1 MRLLN
6 LPKSCLLAVVLCCTT
21 CLQMHAQT
29 LVTSV
34 EAEKG
39 VLSGGVVTSNSASG
53 YSGTGYV
60 TNFRSSADK
69 VTVTVTVPA
78 KAFYKMVIRYRSTD
92 YKEQNVWVNSDPS
105 FSVKFPAS
113 SLFTDADAGKV
124 LLNEGVNTISL
135 QSSWGWSD
143 VDKFSL
149 YSVPR
154 NTYSVAEELVN
165 PNATEETKALYN
177 FLRSN
182 YGSKIISGQTSS
194 YTNELKAIA
203 GKSPMLKGFD
213 FQHYTEGYP
222 YNWVN
227 GGFGF
232 GIDKGCTESED
243 AINWYKSTNGKGIVC
258 FQWHWHSPSNG
269 TVGTNTFYSEYTT
282 FDVSKAV
289 VPGNK
294 EYTEAIRDIDA
305 IAAQLKKFQ
314 DAKVPVIFRPLH
326 EASGNGVVNGSGAW
340 FWWGAKGAKVC
351 VKLYDIIYDR
361 LTNYHGLNN
370 IIWTWSS
377 SESAWYPGNDKV
389 DIVGHDSYPGNYNY
403 SVKKNDF
410 DILYTMVNGEKI
422 VAMTENGPIPDPDDC
437 FALDAPWSFFMSWG
451 DLVNSSNSAQH
462 IKKVFN
468 NGNVLILEPSK
479 PQKPEG
485 IASLSVNPENQ
496 TYSTQKVDGAT
507 SYLWKIIPITAGKKS
522 GSDTVVTIDFADSYI
537 GDVKLIVSGRNALG
551 IGQTSDTLLISISEN
566 TSLKE
571 AVENSLVSIYS
582 DKASGRVAIHVDP
595 QVGSYNLTIFKSS
608 GEIIYKQ
615 NNSTSAL
622 LSLDLSSRPAG
633 VYCVSVTSAKV
644 NIKDKFLIS
653 R

>member
-1 MRLLN
+1 MRFFDF
-6 LPKSCLLAVVLCCTT
+6 PKSCFLAVVLFCAT
-21 CLQMHAQT
+21 CLQMQAQT

-39 VLSGGVVTSNSASG
+39 VLSGGVITSRSVSG

-69 VTVTVTVPA
+69 VTVTITVPA

-113 SLFTDADAGKV
+113 SLFADADAGKV

-149 YSVPR
+149 YSVQK
-154 NTYSVAEELVN
+154 NTYSVAEEPVN
-165 PNATEETKALYN
+165 PNATAETKALYG

-182 YGSKIISGQTSS
+182 FGSKIISGQTSW

-203 GKSPMLKGFD
+203 GKSPMLRGFD

-222 YNWVN
+222 YNWEN
-227 GGFGF
+227 GGFAF
-232 GIDKGCTESED
+232 GSDKGCTESED

-258 FQWHWHSPSNG
+258 FQWHWHSPSDG
-269 TVGTNTFYSEYTT
+269 TVGTNTFYTQYTT
-282 FDVSKAV
+282 FDASKAV

-294 EYTEAIRDIDA
+294 EYTDAIRDIDA
-305 IAAQLKKFQ
+305 IAVQLKKFQ
-314 DAKVPVIFRPLH
+314 NAKVPVIFRPLH
-326 EASGNGVVNGSGAW
+326 EASGNGAVDGSGAW

-410 DILYTMVNGEKI
+410 DILYTMVKGEKI
-422 VAMTENGPIPDPDDC
+422 IAMTENGPIPDPDEC

-462 IKKVFN
+462 LKEVFN
-468 NGNVLILEPSK
+468 NGNILILEPSK

-485 IASLSVNPENQ
+485 ATELSMNPDNQ
-496 TYSTQKVDGAT
+496 TYLSRSIDGAT
-507 SYLWKIIPITAGKKS
+507 SYIWTLIPTTAGKKTV
-522 GSDTVVTIDFADSYI
+522 SDTLVTINFSDTYV
-537 GDVKLIVSGRNALG
+537 GDVKLVVSGRNAIG
-551 IGQTSDTLLISISEN
+551 TGQTSDTLVISISDN
-566 TSLKE
+566 TSVKE
-571 AVENSLVSIYS
+571 AVENSLISIYP
-582 DKASGRVAIHVDP
+582 DKASGWITIHVDP
-595 QVGSYNLTIFKSS
+595 QVGNYSLTIINSN

-622 LSLDLSSRPAG
+622 LSVDLSDRPAG
-633 VYCVSVTSAKV
+633 VYFVSVSSAKM
-644 NIKDKFLIS
+644 NMNDKFILN